1 MLLLLSCAMAA
12 AIAAEGPPETH
23 YRKKNDSLCLRV
35 KHSPPHREA
44 RWLFN
49 TEAIAYSKTITPKY
63 EDKVF
68 YYPTDHSLCI
78 NNLTET
84 DSGLYTFSFLDF
96 AHFDSK
102 ETHRLVVEE
111 TVPRPVVRLSALHSN
126 RSAARCDITVN
137 CSIGDGWA
145 WSVCDVAGCRTSQ
158 RSNRTVVVINI
169 FSDNASIVCGGEN
182 HVSASSASES
192 TEATCLI
199 NPEETWTPPSL
210 VVIVTMVAVCV
221 SLCVFVLIVSKGI
234 LPTGRSGH
242 QCSSQAECP
251 RVPVDV
257 RMGHT
262 LFAALGLFSL
272 NILLYCGHAQDA
284 LLHIEP
290 NWSTFFTGEKVTFI
304 CDSRGENDTDW
315 YYLFRIDGGWLT
327 SYLRVNRYTTS
338 SLTTGDS
345 GEYQCVAYHSSFSG
359 RESNKVSLRVSAR
372 PEARLSKDSPVE
384 GRVTLTCSVG
394 SSSSSSSSS
403 SSGWKYFWYRDLK
416 TSEPLKTGGDV
427 LLQGGSFSPPGGGVH
442 WCRGGRGDPV
452 YYTEYS
458 DPVDPEE
465 AALSSVSLVL
475 LVLGLVSGVS
485 LIILLLLL
493 FLCRCRKSNAAGLS
507 RSQRTN
513 QSPATD
519 HMTNQGETHYASLLH
534 GDSCLYEAIGGSEK
548 REQGTNEEPEESVY
562 QNVTMETAAG
572 KSRCVAAE
580 EAVYSEVK
588 PGAS

>member
-242 QCSSQAECP
+242 QEGTPAARVAQSQQAEASP
-251 RVPVDV
+251 PPEWRV
-257 RMGHT
+257 
-262 LFAALGLFSL
+262 
-272 NILLYCGHAQDA
+272 
-284 LLHIEP
+284 
-290 NWSTFFTGEKVTFI
+290 ST
-304 CDSRGENDTDW
+304 S
-315 YYLFRIDGGWLT
+315 
-327 SYLRVNRYTTS
+327 TS
-338 SLTTGDS
+338 SLAEACYVNVEAPPPRQTSSPIVGPREETGSPQGEGDGGVGAQREAS
-345 GEYQCVAYHSSFSG
+345 GSHGA
-359 RESNKVSLRVSAR
+359 
-372 PEARLSKDSPVE
+372 
-384 GRVTLTCSVG
+384 
-394 SSSSSSSSS
+394 
-403 SSGWKYFWYRDLK
+403 
-416 TSEPLKTGGDV
+416 
-427 LLQGGSFSPPGGGVH
+427 PPGEEEH
-442 WCRGGRGDPV
+442 IDSL
-452 YYTEYS
+452 YS
-458 DPVDPEE
+458 
-465 AALSSVSLVL
+465 VL
-475 LVLGLVSGVS
+475 QAPK
-485 LIILLLLL
+485 
-493 FLCRCRKSNAAGLS
+493 RS
-507 RSQRTN
+507 RLPQ
-513 QSPATD
+513 
-519 HMTNQGETHYASLLH
+519 
-534 GDSCLYEAIGGSEK
+534 
-548 REQGTNEEPEESVY
+548 
-562 QNVTMETAAG
+562 
-572 KSRCVAAE
+572 
-580 EAVYSEVK
+580 
-588 PGAS
+588 